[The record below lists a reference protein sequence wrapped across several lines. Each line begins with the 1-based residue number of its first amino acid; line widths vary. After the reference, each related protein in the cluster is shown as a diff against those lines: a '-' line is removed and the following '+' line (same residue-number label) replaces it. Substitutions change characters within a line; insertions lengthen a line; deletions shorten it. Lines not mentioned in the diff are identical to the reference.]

1 MRYYPMLKR
10 EGEEMRFRD
19 NKQLTLNH
27 VVNKLQ
33 TTDTLWNEIEGWKE
47 VIF

>member
-10 EGEEMRFRD
+10 EGEEMRFSD

-33 TTDTLWNEIEGWKE
+33 TTDTLGNEIEGGKE